1 MNLWGRT
8 GWLLFQSLPIIPQGS
23 YQLRGPKLS
32 WNVIPDTGQW
42 SSPRRP
48 SSTCRPWAPS
58 RCSVFSFHYFC
69 LFSTVCPCF
78 LQKVVPLANLIVKET
93 LTEEDVL
100 TCQKTVYNLV
110 DMERKNDPLPIST
123 VGSRGKGPKRY
134 LIRYGSKL
142 HIHHPLITVR
152 EEQQPPV
159 ILLNNV
165 PGSVPSF
172 LPARDEQYRIMWNEL
187 ETLVKTH
194 AGATDRHQ
202 RVLDCIIACRSKP
215 PEEEE
220 RKKRGRKREERE
232 DRTEKNGSKETEDK
246 SWQDSERSVRLD

>member
-1 MNLWGRT
+1 M
-8 GWLLFQSLPIIPQGS
+8 
-23 YQLRGPKLS
+23 
-32 WNVIPDTGQW
+32 
-42 SSPRRP
+42 
-48 SSTCRPWAPS
+48 
-58 RCSVFSFHYFC
+58 
-69 LFSTVCPCF
+69 
-78 LQKVVPLANLIVKET
+78 VPLANLIVKET

-134 LIRYGSKL
+134 LIRYD
-142 HIHHPLITVR
+142 TFVR
-152 EEQQPPV
+152 NFTSTSLFQSAGV
-159 ILLNNV
+159 DNV
-165 PGSVPSF
+165 AASVLS
-172 LPARDEQYRIMWNEL
+172 RDEQYRIMWNEL

-232 DRTEKNGSKETEDK
+232 DRSEKNGSKETEDK
-246 SWQDSERSVRLD
+246 SWQESERSVRPVCSSFHTFMHSFLLS